1 MSGILI
7 AAACLVFVDRL
18 LFRGQLVSLFIQGC
32 RETIRR
38 PKKAPAAEVQA
49 APPPVHDPESLIVKK
64 YYADGLERSGA
75 AKNEE
80 AEEKPVK
87 RNIFA
92 APPPRDALQMWEDP
106 DFAIENI
113 YPNSEEKE
121 KSKTERIDPEVRQAI
136 RDLTDGEPAM
146 PEDYTEEERQAV
158 AGFDSATFT

>member
-1 MSGILI
+1 MSGL
-7 AAACLVFVDRL
+7 
-18 LFRGQLVSLFIQGC
+18 
-32 RETIRR
+32 RR
-38 PKKAPAAEVQA
+38 PPAVPGTACVPIHPGLPGNNTPAEKGSCGGSA
-49 APPPVHDPESLIVKK
+49 SSTASSPRPRIPDREKILRGRP
-64 YYADGLERSGA
+64 GA
-75 AKNEE
+75 VWSEE

-121 KSKTERIDPEVRQAI
+121 KPKTERIDPEVRQAI